1 MSAEVLIKKYTGRDG
16 DFGTPVKSIGIKRI
30 DSCAQAVYSSSQLE
44 GTGHTIPADD
54 ASDAQMYCVYRPD
67 KPDCYAYSMESVFK
81 IHLIKAP
88 DVQLSNI
95 RIYPIGDRPTSPTA
109 AKLYIGNSINY
120 TQPTNQKSQ
129 VAINDIWDYSR
140 EHPFYLTVSGM
151 FGQIPD
157 PRLGKTE
164 YTVEYKDCGFG
175 NIIYLDGV
183 RQALVPVATRVDMK
197 EKIVV
202 TFKNM
207 SNDIQE
213 FIEFCAVPN
222 RQPHTPGFLPIT
234 SFQNLR
240 ELDDRCVLFDNVDG
254 RPVIKLVVYDP
265 DQDID
270 LIRDYPTGLM
280 YKIPAAGT
288 PGEPGYNPNYNT
300 GHAVVWARLFN
311 ETTGVGSTSYVPT
324 YYSGQGSKPSF
335 PPGTWNKINLDEN
348 SGTISYAAAEPPY
361 TPVLGQQQFYNVD
374 PTTGKEIVYFDVEVK
389 NDPMCGLCYYFNGA
403 RKPMLTFDLNKLYK
417 ITNRSGANYPL
428 RFIGNTFSPIANY
441 VDDVIV
447 DGVNVEYGCTNG
459 ETIFVNPEK
468 VLKAGKSINAYQC
481 VTAPGLGTYVFN
493 NQICMCG
500 EYNLCKVDGG
510 IYNPLQAG
518 ETDYVYLQM
527 EVSGMTDPGFAVPNL
542 AIEYD
547 EN

>member
-1 MSAEVLIKKYTGRDG
+1 M
-16 DFGTPVKSIGIKRI
+16 KSIGIKRI

-95 RIYPIGDRPTSPTA
+95 RIYPIGDRPISPTA

-129 VAINDIWDYSR
+129 VAVNDIWNYDR
-140 EHPFYLTVSGM
+140 EHPFYLTVCGM
-151 FGQIPD
+151 FGQVPD
-157 PRLGKTE
+157 PRLGVTE
-164 YTVEYKDCGFG
+164 YTVEYHDCGFG
-175 NIIYLDGV
+175 NLIYLNGV
-183 RQALVPVATRVDMK
+183 RQPLIPVATRVNTS
-197 EKIVV
+197 ERIVL

-207 SNDIQE
+207 ANTEQE
-213 FIEFCAVPN
+213 FIEFVAVPD
-222 RQPHTPGFLPIT
+222 RQPHTPGFLPAT
-234 SFQNLR
+234 EFQNIR
-240 ELDDRCVLFDNVDG
+240 EIDERCVQFDNVDG
-254 RPVIKLVVYDP
+254 VPLIKLVVVDP
-265 DQDID
+265 DQGID
-270 LIRDYPTGLM
+270 LLRDYPAGLM
-280 YKIPAAGT
+280 YKIPAVGKR
-288 PGEPGYNPNYNT
+288 GEPGYNPNYNT
-300 GHAVVWARLFN
+300 GHIMVWARLFN

-324 YYSGQGSKPSF
+324 YYPGPNGKPAF
-335 PPGTWNKINLDEN
+335 PPSTWNTINLDEN
-348 SGTISYAAAEPPY
+348 TGTITYSAAKPPY
-361 TPVLGQQQFYNVD
+361 APHEGDMQEFYNID
-374 PTTGKEIVYFDVEVK
+374 PVSGKEIVYYDVDVQH
-389 NDPMCGLCYYFNGA
+389 DPVCGLCYYFNGV
-403 RKPMLTFDLNKLYK
+403 RRPMLTFDLNKLYH
-417 ITNRSGANYPL
+417 ITNRSGLKYPL
-428 RFIGNTFSPIANY
+428 RFVGNTFTPIANY

-447 DGVNVEYGCTNG
+447 DGVVVDNGCTDR
-459 ETIFVNPEK
+459 ETIMVNPEQ
-468 VLKAGKSINAYQC
+468 VLKSGKSINAYQC